1 MENGKSCNQFNKS
14 IVTMKSILLI
24 SNVNSINNSH
34 ININIKKSWET
45 LQIPNDAKSKTVC
58 CLTSI

>member
-14 IVTMKSILLI
+14 ICYNEVNSLI

-34 ININIKKSWET
+34 ININVKKSWET